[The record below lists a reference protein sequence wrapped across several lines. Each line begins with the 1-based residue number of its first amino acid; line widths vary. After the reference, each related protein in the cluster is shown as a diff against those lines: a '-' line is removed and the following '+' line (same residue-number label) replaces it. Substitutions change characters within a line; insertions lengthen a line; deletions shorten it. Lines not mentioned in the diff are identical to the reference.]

1 MRGTCP
7 DRRNVVCLSMTQTTQ
22 KQDALIISVRNPMT
36 QADRP
41 ESLRL
46 FTDQQML
53 TLKTAFVEDTLCTCA
68 QIAGVDLK
76 VAIAPPARAKI
87 VKKALK
93 NLAARFPRR
102 KTMTTLAERV
112 EILTQDVA
120 PYEERLRETISY
132 VFDEGYQRVL
142 LIGGYNPT
150 IMKDTLTMA
159 FRQLRNH
166 PIIIGPTIRGGLY
179 LLGLETNRP
188 DILEDVPLSS
198 DRAYATLIE
207 QLKQQNL
214 QWQEMELWY
223 DVRHQEDIDFI
234 VRDINQFRLT
244 GDENT
249 ASATE
254 AVLVKYSDEEVEE
267 IA

>member
-1 MRGTCP
+1 MG
-7 DRRNVVCLSMTQTTQ
+7 QTTQ
-22 KQDALIISVRNPMT
+22 QNDALIISIRNPMSP
-36 QADRP
+36 ADRP
-41 ESLRL
+41 ESLRV
-46 FTDQQML
+46 FTDEQML

-68 QIAGVDLK
+68 QINGIDLK
-76 VAIAPPARAKI
+76 VAVAPPTRVKI

-102 KTMTTLAERV
+102 KRMTTLADRV
-112 EILTQDVA
+112 EILTQTVA
-120 PYEERLRETISY
+120 PYEERLRDTISH
-132 VFDEGYQRVL
+132 VFDEGYQRLL

-159 FRQLRNH
+159 FRELRNH

-188 DILEDVPLSS
+188 EILDGVPLSS
-198 DRAYATLIE
+198 DRAYAMLIE
-207 QLKQQNL
+207 QLQLQGL

-223 DVRHQEDIDFI
+223 DVRHQEDIEFI
-234 VRDINQFRLT
+234 VRDINQFRLV
-244 GDENT
+244 GDETT

-254 AVLVKYSDEEVEE
+254 AVLANYSDEEVEKH
-267 IA
+267 A